1 MKRAVFATICLFCI
15 VVWPSA
21 AQISPDLLAMAPAG
35 EVDRLITTREFE
47 INKPFAG
54 DMTLLSSACL
64 NEDGR
69 EVVDALLAKGG
80 DPNFKT
86 YGGMTPLMYAASNRH
101 GNVYCLKKLLS
112 MGVAP
117 NATDNRRRTA
127 LMFAATQRNPEFVR
141 LLLAYGAN
149 VNARDSRG
157 GTALFYAVRLNEN
170 VEVCRMLLAAGA
182 NVHARGN
189 NANTILNEA
198 AGSNRNPEITALLL
212 RYGAGINA
220 GNADY
225 ATPLIFA
232 AKLNPNPEVVS
243 LLLDKGANPLLRT
256 RFESGIAR
264 NGSFRKAEKSFR
276 ALKKPSCE
284 GLRLISKNKSGNK
297 RHKTAEN
304 KCRAARI
311 WRFEFCRAMYKTGY
325 RQRRTF

>member
-1 MKRAVFATICLFCI
+1 MKRAVFAMICHFCI

-21 AQISPDLLAMAPAG
+21 AQISPDLVAMAPAG

-170 VEVCRMLLAAGA
+170 VEVCRML
-182 NVHARGN
+182 
-189 NANTILNEA
+189 
-198 AGSNRNPEITALLL
+198 
-212 RYGAGINA
+212 
-220 GNADY
+220 
-225 ATPLIFA
+225 
-232 AKLNPNPEVVS
+232 
-243 LLLDKGANPLLRT
+243 
-256 RFESGIAR
+256 
-264 NGSFRKAEKSFR
+264 
-276 ALKKPSCE
+276 
-284 GLRLISKNKSGNK
+284 
-297 RHKTAEN
+297 
-304 KCRAARI
+304 
-311 WRFEFCRAMYKTGY
+311 
-325 RQRRTF
+325 

>member
-15 VVWPSA
+15 VVWPAA
-21 AQISPDLLAMAPAG
+21 AQISPDLVAMAPEG

-127 LMFAATQRNPEFVR
+127 LMFAAAQRNPEFVR

-256 RFESGIAR
+256 RFGY
-264 NGSFRKAEKSFR
+264 R
-276 ALKKPSCE
+276 AVDFAALNP
-284 GLRLISKNKSGNK
+284 GLRE
-297 RHKTAEN
+297 TEV
-304 KCRAARI
+304 
-311 WRFEFCRAMYKTGY
+311 FERLRKVSI
-325 RQRRTF
+325 R